1 MRCAYEPEFVTYELH
16 DVGVHAPRRVLRRRT
31 LLLEPLPPVHVKN
44 GEEHNSQDE
53 LREST

>member
-16 DVGVHAPRRVLRRRT
+16 DVGVHATRRVLRRRT

-44 GEEHNSQDE
+44 GEERNSQGE